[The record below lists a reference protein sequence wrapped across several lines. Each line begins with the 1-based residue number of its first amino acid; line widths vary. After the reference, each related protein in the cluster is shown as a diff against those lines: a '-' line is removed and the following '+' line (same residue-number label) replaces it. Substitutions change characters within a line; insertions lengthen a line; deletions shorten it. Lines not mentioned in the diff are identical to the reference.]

1 MPQRLDEANFEDV
14 NTMLNRNSNSRIYK
28 TVQLQGREAPS
39 MIKDINLKQYL
50 DEQIKYPKQNTGH
63 TSIAQKPGTAAAG

>member
-1 MPQRLDEANFEDV
+1 
-14 NTMLNRNSNSRIYK
+14 
-28 TVQLQGREAPS
+28 

-50 DEQIKYPKQNTGH
+50 DEQIKYPKRNTGH